1 MATKVAGH
9 FRVSTLLQAGED
21 HASFATQRA
30 AADRICELYKL
41 EMTHVI
47 EYSDTSGASVV
58 LTPEIQRLIPAHDVW
73 SNPGVTASR
82 HDSVEDALRVA
93 LFGTGFI
100 FPLSSRGGA
109 AFSAVF
115 PVRQASVSGLVD
127 AIQKVGG
134 ERERDALFHKL
145 RMALTSGKDDEALE
159 SARELPG
166 VEVRHE
172 ESY

>member
-1 MATKVAGH
+1 MGTKVAGL
-9 FRVSTLLQAGED
+9 FRVSTLLQASED

-30 AADRICELYKL
+30 AADRICELYRL

-47 EYSDTSGASVV
+47 VYSYTSGASIV
-58 LTPEIQRLIPAHDVW
+58 LTPEIQRLIPAHDVG
-73 SNPGVTASR
+73 SIPGVTASS
-82 HDSVEDALRVA
+82 HDSVKGALRVA
-93 LFGTGFI
+93 LLATGFI
-100 FPLSSRGGA
+100 FPLCSRGGA

-127 AIQKVGG
+127 AIQKVGA
-134 ERERDALFHKL
+134 ERERGALFHKL
-145 RMALTSGKDDEALE
+145 RMALTSSKDDEALE
-159 SARELPG
+159 SARKLPG

>member
-1 MATKVAGH
+1 MATKVAGL
-9 FRVSTLLQAGED
+9 FRVSTLIQAGKD

-30 AADRICELYKL
+30 AADRICELYKI
-41 EMTHVI
+41 EMTHVT
-47 EYSDTSGASVV
+47 EYSDTSGATIV
-58 LTPEIQRLIPAHDVW
+58 LTPEIQRLIPHHDVW
-73 SNPGVTASR
+73 SIPGVTASS

-93 LFGTGFI
+93 LFSTGFI
-100 FPLSSRGGA
+100 FSLSSRGGA
-109 AFSAVF
+109 AFSAVS

-134 ERERDALFHKL
+134 ERDALFHKL
-145 RMALTSGKDDEALE
+145 RMALMSSKDDEALK